1 MEKFATYRVVVNK
14 MIMIMCRN
22 HFYQEKSTKLL
33 RLLMVLFV
41 FLFYDSYQRTYD
53 TLLHCIINKQCLV
66 SVPFFIVQDLNDYY
80 VSLSA
85 VYVLMIFVHFIFSL
99 FHGVKNNIKLLCA
112 L

>member
-1 MEKFATYRVVVNK
+1 

-53 TLLHCIINKQCLV
+53 TLLHCKFNKQCLV

-80 VSLSA
+80 VSLS
-85 VYVLMIFVHFIFSL
+85 VVDVLTIFVHFIFSL
-99 FHGVKNNIKLLCA
+99 FRSVKNNIKLLCA